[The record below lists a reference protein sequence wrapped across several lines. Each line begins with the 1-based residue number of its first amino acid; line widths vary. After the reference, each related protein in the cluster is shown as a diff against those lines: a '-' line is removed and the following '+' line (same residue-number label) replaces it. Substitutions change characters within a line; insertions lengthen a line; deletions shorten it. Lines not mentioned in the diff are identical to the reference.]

1 MRHVK
6 ILVNDIFM
14 NDNNYTIINISKILK
29 KKTIIIVKVPLVV
42 SHNGDFAAGHQH
54 TVHRAE
60 EFGGEEV
67 ETLRIQPA
75 SLLRRLGVV
84 DKNVL

>member
-1 MRHVK
+1 
-6 ILVNDIFM
+6 
-14 NDNNYTIINISKILK
+14 
-29 KKTIIIVKVPLVV
+29 
-42 SHNGDFAAGHQH
+42 
-54 TVHRAE
+54 VHRAE